1 MFLFY
6 EFIFVFQSHES
17 SQKDNNSEVFIFGKS
32 NSTEQYDLENL
43 KNKNTASKITTKHK
57 ALPVRS
63 FTIEVEADEAVLS
76 RRQKQLDYGKNTDEY
91 ARYRKLVPLSKR
103 RQTHPM
109 TPPKHLKCSRRT
121 WDGSVRVWR
130 KKLHAWDLP
139 QDNSSLEQDIQ
150 PLPLHVC

>member
-1 MFLFY
+1 M
-6 EFIFVFQSHES
+6 FQSHES
-17 SQKDNNSEVFIFGKS
+17 SQKDNNSEVFIFGKNNS
-32 NSTEQYDLENL
+32 NEQYNFENL
-43 KNKNTASKITTKHK
+43 KNKNTASKTTIEHK
-57 ALPVRS
+57 ALPVSRNVRS
-63 FTIEVEADEAVLS
+63 FAFEVEADEAVLS
-76 RRQKQLDYGKNTDEY
+76 RRQKQLDYGKNTDGY

-103 RQTHPM
+103 RPTHPV

-150 PLPLHVC
+150 PLPLNVC

>member
-43 KNKNTASKITTKHK
+43 KNKNTASKIKHK